1 MVNLQED
8 LSRIG
13 KQLMFSEPF
22 YGIFMSTLNKV
33 IRKDLP
39 TAGVSKNNINYQLA
53 INEEFWN
60 SLDNDK
66 KKIGLL
72 KHELLHICFNHLED
86 REWFPNHELHNIA
99 ADLEINQYLTPEY
112 YPMDGI
118 ILLSSFPELNL
129 PEKAGTKV
137 YYGLLQQALDKG
149 TSPSLQKL
157 MDELT
162 EMDGDGG
169 LHPTWKEFDGMSEAD
184 AKLAKAQIEHQ
195 IKDIVNSQNDKGRGF
210 IPAELQ
216 SWIDNMFE
224 ETEPSYDWKSYFR
237 RFCGTSS
244 KTYTKKTR
252 RKLNKRFQENPALKI
267 KTKKKILVGVDTSG
281 SVSEKDLIEFFNE
294 INHMYKTGV
303 SITIAEGDADIHNVY
318 EYKGDMPD
326 KITGRGGTDMNP
338 FITYF
343 NEHREFNSLII
354 LTDGYIGENKVKT
367 FKPMMMVICSNGD
380 NVESVK
386 ENGWGH
392 TIKISLAS

>member
-1 MVNLQED
+1 MANLQED

-13 KQLMFSEPF
+13 KQLMFNEPF
-22 YGIFMSTLNKV
+22 YGLFLSTLNKV
-33 IRKDLP
+33 TRKDIP
-39 TAGVSKNNINYQLA
+39 TAGVCKQNINYQLA
-53 INEEFWN
+53 VNEEFWN

-86 REWFPNHELHNIA
+86 REWFPNQELHNIA

-112 YPMDGI
+112 YPTEGI
-118 ILLSSFPELNL
+118 ILLSSFPELTL

-137 YYGLLQQALDKG
+137 YYNLLQKALNEG
-149 TSPSLQKL
+149 TSPSLQDL
-157 MDELT
+157 MDGLT
-162 EMDGDGG
+162 GPGEFDG

-195 IKDIVNSQNDKGRGF
+195 IKDIVNSQKNRGF

-216 SWIDNMFE
+216 SWIDGMFE
-224 ETEPSYDWKSYFR
+224 DSEPSYDWKTYFR

-281 SVSEKDLIEFFNE
+281 SVGNDDLIEFFSE
-294 INHMYKTGV
+294 INHMHKTGV
-303 SITIAEGDADIHNVY
+303 SITIAEGDASITNIY
-318 EYKGDMPD
+318 EYKGDIPNQ
-326 KITGRGGTDMNP
+326 ITGRGGTDMNP
-338 FITYF
+338 FIAYF
-343 NEHREFNSLII
+343 NEHKEFNSLII
-354 LTDGYIGENKVKT
+354 LTDGHIGENTVKT
-367 FKPMMMVICSNGD
+367 FKPMMMVICSSGD
-380 NVESVK
+380 DVKSVK

-392 TIKISLAS
+392 TIKIGLAS